1 MSHSVADDAVQE
13 RVSGADFHTK
23 ILTELK
29 KKELG
34 IDLEEQAEISAAKK
48 RKRNKKKEPNP
59 LSCKKKKKKPNSPN
73 NKQGSEKSEKG
84 HLNKTQDK
92 LVSAGKKRKRNR
104 KKARGGA
111 PGPTQPPTAS
121 WDQNANWCLCFLG
134 SDEIKES
141 SVLYLAL
148 KNRAV

>member
-59 LSCKKKKKKPNSPN
+59 LSCKKKKKKSNSP
-73 NKQGSEKSEKG
+73 NKQGSVKTEKG

-104 KKARGGA
+104 KKAS
-111 PGPTQPPTAS
+111 GPTPPAS
-121 WDQNANWCLCFLG
+121 
-134 SDEIKES
+134 
-141 SVLYLAL
+141 
-148 KNRAV
+148 

>member
-73 NKQGSEKSEKG
+73 KQGSAKSEKG

-104 KKARGGA
+104 KKAGGGNA
-111 PGPTQPPTAS
+111 PGPTQPSAAS
-121 WDQNANWCLCFLG
+121 
-134 SDEIKES
+134 
-141 SVLYLAL
+141 
-148 KNRAV
+148 